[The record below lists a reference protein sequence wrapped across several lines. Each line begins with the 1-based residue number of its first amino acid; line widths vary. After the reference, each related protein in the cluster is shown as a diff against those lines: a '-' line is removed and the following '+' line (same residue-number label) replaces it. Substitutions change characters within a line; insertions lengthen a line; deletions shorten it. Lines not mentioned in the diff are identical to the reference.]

1 MGTFTGKCRYCGE
14 EINIIAEN
22 QSDAD
27 RQASRLQMR
36 RLSERTTDSRAKRAH
51 DRRTDGTDRAGMRAA
66 ELSPAAG

>member
-27 RQASRLQMR
+27 RQASRDCRCGGYQR
-36 RLSERTTDSRAKRAH
+36 EQQIAERKNQSNKEH
-51 DRRTDGTDRAGMRAA
+51 
-66 ELSPAAG
+66 EV